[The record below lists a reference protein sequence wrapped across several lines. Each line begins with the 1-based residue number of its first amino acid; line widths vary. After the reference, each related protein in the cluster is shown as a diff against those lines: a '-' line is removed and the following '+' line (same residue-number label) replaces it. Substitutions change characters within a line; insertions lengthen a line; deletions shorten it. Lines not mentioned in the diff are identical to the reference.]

1 MISMERKRV
10 LIMGAAGRD
19 FHDFNTFFRS
29 NEAYEVV
36 CFTAT
41 QIPGISGRRYPPSL
55 AGPLYPKGIPIYDEK
70 ELPSLIKKF
79 SIDTVVFA
87 YSDVSHEYVMHK
99 ASLALACGADF
110 ILLGPKSTQ
119 LKSTK
124 PVISVCAVRT
134 GSGKSQT
141 SRKIVSILRGKGL
154 RVVVIRHPMPYGDL
168 EKEAVQRFA
177 SYEDLEKN
185 KCTIEEREEYEPH
198 LENKAIVYAGVDY
211 EKILRRAEQECDIII
226 WDGGNNDFSFYK
238 PDLSI
243 TVLDP
248 HRAGHELK
256 YHPGEA
262 NFLLA
267 DVLVINKM
275 DSATPE
281 EIRTLTENIRQH
293 NPKAVLIRANSGLQ
307 IDNPESMRGKAALVI
322 EDGPTLTHG
331 GMTFGAGTVAAQ
343 KYGAKIIPAEAHA
356 AGSIKDLY
364 KRFPHLKNILP
375 AMGYSQKQIKE
386 LEQTINSAKCDIVID
401 GSPIN
406 LSRILKIN
414 KPIVNV
420 RYYLDEIGKPSLETV
435 LNDFLK
441 KRPKASRDTFK
452 SAGK

>member
-1 MISMERKRV
+1 MSRKKV

-19 FHDFNTFFRS
+19 FHNFNVFFRS
-29 NEAYEVV
+29 NPAYEVA

-41 QIPGISGRRYPPSL
+41 QIPGIAGRKYPPHL

-70 ELPSLIKKF
+70 ELPRLIKKF
-79 SIDTVVFA
+79 NIDVVIFA

-99 ASLALACGADF
+99 ASLALSCGSDF
-110 ILLGPKSTQ
+110 MLLGPKSTQ

-124 PVISVCAVRT
+124 PVIAVCAVRT

-141 SRKIVSILRGKGL
+141 SRKIVSILRNHDLK
-154 RVVVIRHPMPYGDL
+154 VVVIRHPMPYGDL
-168 EKEAVQRFA
+168 EKETVERFA
-177 SYEDLEKN
+177 TYEDLEKN

-198 LENKAIVYAGVDY
+198 LENGAIVYAGVDY
-211 EKILRRAEQECDIII
+211 EKILRQAEQESSIII
-226 WDGGNNDFSFYK
+226 FDGGNNDFSFIK
-238 PDLSI
+238 PDLAI

-281 EIRTLTENIRQH
+281 EIRTLESNIKQY
-293 NPKAVLIRANSGLQ
+293 NPKATLIKANSSLL
-307 IDNPESMRGKAALVI
+307 IDNPDTMRGKTALVI

-331 GMTFGAGTVAAQ
+331 GMAFGAGTVAAQ
-343 KYGAKIIPAEAHA
+343 KYGAKIIPAEKYTV
-356 AGSIKDLY
+356 GSIKEIY
-364 KRFPHLKNILP
+364 KKFPHLKNILP
-375 AMGYSQKQIKE
+375 AMGYSPHQIKE
-386 LEQTINSAKCDIVID
+386 LERTINRAKCEIVID
-401 GSPIN
+401 GSPVN
-406 LSRILKIN
+406 LSRLLRIN

-420 RYYLDEIGKPSLETV
+420 RYYLDEIGKPNLETV
-435 LNDFLK
+435 LSGFLK
-441 KRPKASRDTFK
+441 KHKIRV
-452 SAGK
+452 